1 MKKIGITG
9 NIGSGKSTLTKI
21 FSLLE
26 VPVYD
31 ADSRAKW
38 LMQNHPDIQ
47 KGLIQ
52 LFGDEVYFLDKTLNR
67 SFIAAKVFNNAELL
81 ASLNQLVHPTVFA
94 DFDEWL
100 SRQHAPYIVKEAA
113 LLIESKSYLQL
124 DEIILVCAP
133 SALRIKRTM
142 ERDAATEEAV
152 LARMKNQMDEA
163 AKIPY
168 ATCIL
173 HNDGSDLLIPQV
185 TKIHT
190 HLLQFGTVKNAL

>member
-21 FSLLE
+21 FSLLG

-38 LMQNHPDIQ
+38 LMQNHPEIQ

-52 LFGDEVYFLDKTLNR
+52 LFGDEVYFQDKSLNR
-67 SFIAAKVFNNAELL
+67 SFIASKVFKNAALL
-81 ASLNQLVHPTVFA
+81 ASLNQLVHPPVFA

-100 SRQHAPYIVKEAA
+100 SHQQAPYIVKEAA

-133 SALRIKRTM
+133 EDLRIKRTM
-142 ERDAATEEAV
+142 ERDTATKEAV

-185 TKIHT
+185 AKIHA

>member
-21 FSLLE
+21 FSLLG

-52 LFGDEVYFLDKTLNR
+52 LFGDEVYFQDKTLNR
-67 SFIAAKVFNNAELL
+67 SFIAGKVFNNAELL
-81 ASLNQLVHPTVFA
+81 ASLNQLVHPPVFA

-100 SRQHAPYIVKEAA
+100 IRQRAPYIVKEAA

-133 SALRIKRTM
+133 EDLRIKRTM

-185 TKIHT
+185 AKIHT